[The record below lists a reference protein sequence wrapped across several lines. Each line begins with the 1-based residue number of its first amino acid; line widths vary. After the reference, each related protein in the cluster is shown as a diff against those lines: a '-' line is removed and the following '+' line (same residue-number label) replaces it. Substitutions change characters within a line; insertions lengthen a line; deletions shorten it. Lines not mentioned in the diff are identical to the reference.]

1 LKEGTL
7 ATIQLLL
14 IFVVFIG
21 GVALM
26 MTKKMPAILALPC
39 MGILIAAAAGVP
51 FISSDSQTQ
60 SITVFVIATGATKL
74 ASTISVTIFGAIF
87 AKVIQKEGI
96 SDAII
101 RKAAEMAG
109 DKPMWIALALTAAT
123 AVIFTA
129 MSGAGP
135 VIMVA
140 QIAIPLFLSA
150 GIEPV
155 VAASLLL
162 FGLNIGLLFNVSQ
175 YQLYVDT
182 IGMSMD
188 VIHATSVVMGVICAV
203 VTVAYILINLKGK
216 KASDTWAM
224 PAPSADES
232 KKLNPVALFMP
243 LVPIVLVFF
252 LSWNAETSLIVSI
265 LLTALITRPRE
276 AMQVLSSSV
285 VEGIKDI
292 AGVIGLMVGI
302 GILLNGVSAQ
312 AASDLMQPIFS
323 MILPTNPLVYV
334 IVFTILSPLALY
346 RGPLNMY
353 GLGSGIAKIFV
364 GAGVLSAPVVGMALR
379 STSVVQCVSDP
390 TNTQNVIVADYA
402 NVDVNDILK
411 STLPYT
417 MVMAFGILSYTAI
430 ALF

>member
-1 LKEGTL
+1 M
-7 ATIQLLL
+7 ATVQLVL
-14 IFVVFIG
+14 IFVVFLG

-39 MGILIAAAAGVP
+39 MGVLIAAIAGVP
-51 FISSDSQTQ
+51 FISSDTQTQ
-60 SITVFVIATGATKL
+60 TITAFVISSGAIKL
-74 ASTISVTIFGAIF
+74 ASTISVTVFGAIF

-109 DKPMWIALALTAAT
+109 DRPLWIALALTAAT
-123 AVIFTA
+123 ALVFTA

-150 GIEPV
+150 GIAPV

-162 FGLNIGLLFNVSQ
+162 LGLNIGLLFNVSQ

-182 IGMSMD
+182 IGMDMG
-188 VIHATSVVMGVICAV
+188 VIRTTSVVMGVICAV
-203 VTVAYILINLKGK
+203 VTVAYVIINVRGTT
-216 KASDTWAM
+216 ASSAWAM
-224 PAPSADES
+224 PATSSDDGN
-232 KKLNPVALFMP
+232 KVNPVALFMP

-252 LSWNAETSLIVSI
+252 LQWNAETSLIVTI
-265 LLTALITRPRE
+265 IATALVTRPRE
-276 AMQVLSSSV
+276 AMQVLASSV

-292 AGVIGLMVGI
+292 AGVVGLMMGI

-312 AASDLMQPIFS
+312 ATSALMQPIFS
-323 MILPTNPLVYV
+323 MILPTNPIVYV
-334 IVFTILSPLALY
+334 AVFTILSPLALY

-353 GLGSGIAKIFV
+353 GLGSGLAKIFV

-417 MVMAFGILSYTAI
+417 MVMALGILTYTAV